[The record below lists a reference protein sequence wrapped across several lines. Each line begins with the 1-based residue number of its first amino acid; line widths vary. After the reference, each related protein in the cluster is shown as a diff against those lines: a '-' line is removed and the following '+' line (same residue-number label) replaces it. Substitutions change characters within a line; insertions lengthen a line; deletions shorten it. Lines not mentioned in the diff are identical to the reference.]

1 MNNEVYIYQNFRRV
15 GKMVSIDG
23 KECINMATHDYHS
36 MVDNPRVEKSSLD
49 CLAIYGVGSCGPRTF
64 LGTSQVHVE
73 LEERVSKFMNV
84 GETVLYSYGFASI
97 ASIIP
102 AYSKR
107 GDVIFCDEGAN
118 FAIQRAIE
126 ASRSHVFYF
135 KHNDMDDFRRY
146 LEMQRAKD
154 LKNMKKAKATRRFL
168 LLEGIYMNSGDIC
181 PLPEILELTKEFKV
195 RIFIDETT
203 SLGVLGKTGRGV
215 TEHFNIPID
224 EIDIVAATLESAVG
238 AYGGFSC
245 GSSFVVDHQRLSSLG
260 YCFSA
265 SLPPMQARAAITG
278 LDIIDEDPSLLDKLR
293 TNSIKIQD
301 KLKQIKGIEVVG
313 DPISPVKHIR
323 LADKNISN
331 DQAVTILENIV
342 DEALKSGVALTL
354 ARYLEKVECFPVKP
368 SIRIAVRSHLED
380 FDLSKVTKVISQSCK
395 NVLSGL

>member
-1 MNNEVYIYQNFRRV
+1 
-15 GKMVSIDG
+15 
-23 KECINMATHDYHS
+23 
-36 MVDNPRVEKSSLD
+36 
-49 CLAIYGVGSCGPRTF
+49 
-64 LGTSQVHVE
+64 
-73 LEERVSKFMNV
+73 MNV

-97 ASIIP
+97 AN
-102 AYSKR
+102 
-107 GDVIFCDEGAN
+107 DEGAN

>member
-36 MVDNPRVEKSSLD
+36 MVDNPRVENHHWTAWQFMELVAVD
-49 CLAIYGVGSCGPRTF
+49 LELFWALLV
-64 LGTSQVHVE
+64 QVHVE

-97 ASIIP
+97 AN
-102 AYSKR
+102 
-107 GDVIFCDEGAN
+107 DEGAN